1 MRPNKYVIFEDD
13 FTGNLVQD
21 ERYVI
26 NDTFGTA
33 EPLQNGF
40 SAEGGALYL
49 AGDAAQGNFA
59 SIRTTNPLQFAKSKA
74 SEMQFRF
81 RLLSDD
87 AVRVRVGFY
96 YDSSNFLLF
105 EASTEDVGNMFSLYA
120 NQATTTKWVYSKVP
134 VDCGWHTVKLRLL
147 GTAMAGEC
155 IIDGDETNKVIMVNG
170 DMPTFDQ
177 YGLYAI
183 GETRGSSGVGAG
195 DQRGLMMSYWR
206 ATHER

>member
-1 MRPNKYVIFEDD
+1 VIFKDD
-13 FTGNLVQD
+13 FAGNLI
-21 ERYVI
+21 ESNRYVV

-33 EPLQNGF
+33 EILQDGF
-40 SAEGGALYL
+40 SAEGGCLYL
-49 AGDAAQGNFA
+49 AGNNAQGALA

-87 AVRVRVGFY
+87 AARVRVGFY
-96 YDSSNFLLF
+96 YDSTNYLLF
-105 EASTEDVGNMFSLYA
+105 EASTENVGNVFSLLA
-120 NQATTTKWVYSKVP
+120 NQATTTKWVYSKTP

-147 GTAMAGEC
+147 GTAMAGTC
-155 IIDGDETNKVIMVNG
+155 TIDGDETNKLIMVNG

-177 YGLYAI
+177 YGLYAV

-195 DQRGLMMSYWR
+195 DQRGLIMSYWR